1 MIRHTEEYKPRSW
14 LLGSIADM
22 FLMAQPHTRHRSS
35 HPKYSCSPLII
46 PIGTPL
52 LRYEQTRADLSSVNS
67 QSNSKGCRLLYSC
80 APKYVC
86 CCVSSLVFGFGVWTR
101 VYKAHR
107 CRIVG
112 SMRRPPR
119 APLNEHEPC
128 GLDPTNMRSETHR
141 CRIVG
146 SMRRPPRAPLEVHGS
161 LR

>member
-1 MIRHTEEYKPRSW
+1 MPTCLPKCHHFGT
-14 LLGSIADM
+14 GSI
-22 FLMAQPHTRHRSS
+22 PPT
-35 HPKYSCSPLII
+35 YSCLPHNPSPIM
-46 PIGTPL
+46 TPL
-52 LRYEQTRADLSSVNS
+52 LRYERTRVDLSGVNL

-86 CCVSSLVFGFGVWTR
+86 CCVSSLVFGCGVWTR

-146 SMRRPPRAPLEVHGS
+146 KYAATTTCTVGS
-161 LR
+161 PWVSEMNTASQ